1 MKSSESRLAFEAAKL
16 WLRPRVCHSAK
27 NFRENK
33 ELEDFPQ
40 HSIRSSSKNISFKLI
55 SNAHDHYFRSH
66 DRDRRSDHKG
76 HNGQWPQYKM
86 EMTSIS
92 VNDLFVV
99 SGLGT
104 NKIYKIYSVLFE
116 FEFLSVLQNKW
127 WKIWLT
133 LTKQIFTKDFTL
145 I

>member
-40 HSIRSSSKNISFKLI
+40 HSKAPALKIFPLLI
-55 SNAHDHYFRSH
+55 YFAHDHYFRSH

-76 HNGQWPQYKM
+76 HNGQ
-86 EMTSIS
+86 
-92 VNDLFVV
+92 
-99 SGLGT
+99 
-104 NKIYKIYSVLFE
+104 
-116 FEFLSVLQNKW
+116 
-127 WKIWLT
+127 
-133 LTKQIFTKDFTL
+133 
-145 I
+145 